1 VHADTLGVLVLAVVA
16 FVAIYALLRE
26 RAGRKSG
33 TKPPVQWGWLAA
45 IAGCVLLAVLAGLV
59 L

>member
-1 VHADTLGVLVLAVVA
+1 VAQFLSLVFAVAV
-16 FVAIYALLRE
+16 FLTIYALLRE
-26 RAGRKSG
+26 RAGGKSG

-45 IAGCVLLAVLAGLV
+45 IAGCVLIAFLAGLV